1 MIDLDELELI
11 EPYEQ
16 TAEEE
21 EPQLTFAQ
29 LGVPGPL
36 VHVLNNDHKTT
47 AFPIQADTLPD
58 SLEGRDI
65 LGRGRTGSGKTLA
78 FSIPMI
84 SRLGEVDFTDGMS
97 YNQFRKQVRN
107 IQHKHLY
114 ERQQDDFTPHP
125 RGLVL
130 APTRELANQINDVLA
145 PLADVY
151 GMSTTTV
158 YGGVKYIHQIRDLRA
173 GADIVVACPG
183 RLEDLIEQ
191 GVLTLAGVKVVVIDE
206 ADEMADMGFLEPI
219 QRILRQIPDSAQHML
234 FSATLDHG
242 VDKVVQEFLHDPK
255 EHAVDEATSAVD
267 LMTHH
272 VFEVKRA
279 DKPALIRKLASGKGR
294 RILFTRTKFQTKKL
308 AKELTQHGIPAAELD
323 GNLSQN
329 QRDRNLQAFESGEV
343 NVLVATDVAARGID
357 VSNVELVVQV
367 DPPQDSKSFLHRSG
381 RTARAGK
388 SGDVVTVMTP
398 DQRRYVKHLVKRA
411 GINWKPVKV
420 TPEDELVLSLV
431 GEEADP
437 IMGWKLDTSKPL
449 HGHGHGDSRSRDRKR
464 SSRSRGRKDRGMD
477 RMDRPGSPKKT
488 KKKSKKND
496 KFADAKFQD
505 TKFKDSKKRRDRY
518 EDRDFDRRD
527 HRDFDRNDRRDRND
541 FDRRDHKNRRNF
553 DRRDRGE
560 RNDFDRND
568 RRDRNRSYGKQHDNG
583 GKSHRNGHIGHQSR
597 AHMRKNST
605 PFSKSRKR
613 H

>member
-1 MIDLDELELI
+1 MPPTTVLADVATMSDADDDI
-11 EPYEQ
+11 ETP
-16 TAEEE
+16 AV
-21 EPQLTFAQ
+21 TFAE

-36 VHVLNNDHKTT
+36 AKTLAQDNKKT

-58 SLEGRDI
+58 SLAGRDI

-84 SRLGEVDFTDGMS
+84 ARLGAANFDEHMT
-97 YNQFRKQVRN
+97 YRQ
-107 IQHKHLY
+107 I
-114 ERQQDDFTPHP
+114 RQQLRTMQDQYRNERRRDDFTPHP

-151 GMSTTTV
+151 GIATTTV
-158 YGGVKYIHQIRDLRA
+158 YGGVRYQRQIADLRA

-183 RLEDLIEQ
+183 RLEDLVEQ
-191 GVLTLAGVKVVVIDE
+191 GALTLSGVQVVVIDE

-219 QRILRQIPDSAQHML
+219 QRILRQIPDDAQHML

-242 VDKVVQEFLHDPK
+242 VDKVVKEFLHDPK

-272 VFEVKRA
+272 VFEVRRS
-279 DKPALIRKLASGKGR
+279 DKPKLIRKLASGRGR

-329 QRDRNLQAFESGEV
+329 QRDRNLMAFESGEV

-357 VSNVELVVQV
+357 VSDVELVVQV
-367 DPPQDSKSFLHRSG
+367 DPPQDEKSFLHRSG
-381 RTARAGK
+381 RTARAGR

-398 DQRRYVKHLVKRA
+398 DQRRYVKHLVKHA
-411 GINWKPVKV
+411 GIDWKPVKV
-420 TPEDELVLSLV
+420 TPDDELVVALV

-437 IMGWKLDTSKPL
+437 IMGWKLDTTKPL
-449 HGHGHGDSRSRDRKR
+449 HGDRKGRSDRSHDRKR
-464 SSRSRGRKDRGMD
+464 RSRGR
-477 RMDRPGSPKKT
+477 
-488 KKKSKKND
+488 
-496 KFADAKFQD
+496 
-505 TKFKDSKKRRDRY
+505 
-518 EDRDFDRRD
+518 
-527 HRDFDRNDRRDRND
+527 
-541 FDRRDHKNRRNF
+541 
-553 DRRDRGE
+553 RDRGAQERSARPSRSKNVKKHSRPESDERSFKKVRNGE
-560 RNDFDRND
+560 RNGRGIHRND
-568 RRDRNRSYGKQHDNG
+568 IAVREDLRSEGAKRHERRVEAHKSSRNEPTRDNRRDGSDRRKNGQRSQNSAARRNAK
-583 GKSHRNGHIGHQSR
+583 IGRQSR

-605 PFSKSRKR
+605 PFSKGKSHKQR
-613 H
+613 